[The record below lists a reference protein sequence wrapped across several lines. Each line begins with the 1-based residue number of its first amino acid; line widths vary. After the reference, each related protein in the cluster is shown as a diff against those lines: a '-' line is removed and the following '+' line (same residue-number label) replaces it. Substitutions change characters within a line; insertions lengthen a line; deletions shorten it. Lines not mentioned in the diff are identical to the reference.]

1 MTDESQQYIGPLPQT
16 GEAAIHL
23 SAYGT
28 DCLQRCVAQ
37 VLLDIPMHVLLGV
50 QVRGI
55 SREGVVNLFVPML
68 PKRRSV
74 MVQPVFVF

>member
-28 DCLQRCVAQ
+28 DRLRRCVAQ

-55 SREGVVNLFVPML
+55 GREPLHADFRL
-68 PKRRSV
+68 ARR
-74 MVQPVFVF
+74 

>member
-23 SAYGT
+23 SAYGI
-28 DCLQRCVAQ
+28 DRLQRCVAQ

-50 QVRGI
+50 QVR
-55 SREGVVNLFVPML
+55 VVF
-68 PKRRSV
+68 SW
-74 MVQPVFVF
+74 